1 MYKKLFLS
9 FVILVGFL
17 CFSQVIFSAVTQGD
31 YVVKLAE
38 ELNLGKGLSVE
49 EAISALTKVGIVP
62 KEGFKCN
69 VQVTREFLNEIQELV
84 IAAAEKGLIDFSP
97 ERAIEMLTSLSE
109 DMDLPPPVPLGAVP
123 PPPPPPSPP
132 VPTSPMK

>member
-69 VQVTREFLNEIQELV
+69 VQVTREFLNKIQELV
-84 IAAAEKGLIDFSP
+84 IAAAEKGLIGFSP
-97 ERAIEMLTSLSE
+97 KRAIEILTSLSE
-109 DMDLPPPVPLGAVP
+109 DIGLPAPVPLGTVP

>member
-17 CFSQVIFSAVTQGD
+17 CFSQVVFSAVTQCD
-31 YVVKLAE
+31 YAVKLAE

-132 VPTSPMK
+132 VSVSPTK

>member
-17 CFSQVIFSAVTQGD
+17 CFSQVIFSAVTQCD
-31 YVVKLAE
+31 YAVKLAE

>member
-17 CFSQVIFSAVTQGD
+17 CFSQVVFSAVTQCD
-31 YVVKLAE
+31 YAVKLAE

-84 IAAAEKGLIDFSP
+84 RAAAEKGLIGFSP
-97 ERAIEMLTSLSE
+97 KRAIEILASLSE
-109 DMDLPPPVPLGAVP
+109 DMGLPAPVPLGTVP
-123 PPPPPPSPP
+123 PPPPPPP
-132 VPTSPMK
+132 VPASPMK

>member
-17 CFSQVIFSAVTQGD
+17 CFSQVVFAAVTQCD
-31 YVVKLAE
+31 YAVKLAE

-84 IAAAEKGLIDFSP
+84 RAAAEKGLIGFSP
-97 ERAIEMLTSLSE
+97 KRAIEILASLSE
-109 DMDLPPPVPLGAVP
+109 DMGLPAPVPLGTVP
-123 PPPPPPSPP
+123 PPPPPPP
-132 VPTSPMK
+132 VPASPMK

>member
-17 CFSQVIFSAVTQGD
+17 CFSQVVFSAVTQCD
-31 YVVKLAE
+31 YAVKLAE